1 MDTFIETA
9 NKSQGF
15 DDFKVKYPIYDFGQN
30 HMAKSYQHDSFVKGL
45 TSQGYA
51 RMQERFKELRKEL
64 KPIPRVTESNTVT
77 MKNIVKNALQN
88 EEIGIEDV
96 ENADRDM
103 ANSSRD
109 ISVDAR
115 ET

>member
-1 MDTFIETA
+1 
-9 NKSQGF
+9 
-15 DDFKVKYPIYDFGQN
+15 
-30 HMAKSYQHDSFVKGL
+30 MAKSYQHDSFVKGL

-51 RMQERFKELRKEL
+51 RMQERFEELRKDL
-64 KPIPRVTESNTVT
+64 KPIPRVAESNTVT
-77 MKNIVKNALQN
+77 MENLVKNALQN
-88 EEIGIEDV
+88 DNIGIEDV

-103 ANSSRD
+103 ANRSRD

>member
-1 MDTFIETA
+1 
-9 NKSQGF
+9 
-15 DDFKVKYPIYDFGQN
+15 
-30 HMAKSYQHDSFVKGL
+30 
-45 TSQGYA
+45 
-51 RMQERFKELRKEL
+51 
-64 KPIPRVTESNTVT
+64 

>member
-1 MDTFIETA
+1 
-9 NKSQGF
+9 
-15 DDFKVKYPIYDFGQN
+15 
-30 HMAKSYQHDSFVKGL
+30 
-45 TSQGYA
+45 
-51 RMQERFKELRKEL
+51 MQERFKELRKEL

-96 ENADRDM
+96 ENADRAI